1 MQFTHMT
8 TTITIFITFNLL
20 LAGLTRDRQVL
31 KASGDYRVGLRYS
44 AKITTANTNAAP
56 VAYALAA

>member
-1 MQFTHMT
+1 
-8 TTITIFITFNLL
+8 
-20 LAGLTRDRQVL
+20 L